1 MNIIKIKNSGITLIA
16 LVITIIVML
25 ILVAVT
31 INMAVNGGLFGYAG
45 NAASQ
50 TETARDDEKDW
61 ANVEAN
67 LTTEQLIAKYTTNK
81 KEDLKKLR
89 LYFTGSTEPNGP
101 GVLESALWGEGT
113 NFGDNSVIT
122 VASTIISEEGF
133 YYEYKIIKYHDS
145 YYKLYSEDTEGGL
158 KYTNVEVFSK
168 LDVTQIDFSQPLY
181 VYKGWT
187 CGIGKEEDLFEL
199 GLLED
204 YTITS
209 NDTNV
214 VAVDGHLLRGVAYG
228 TTTIT
233 LTGIES
239 GKTIQSII
247 VIVRDAPK

>member
-1 MNIIKIKNSGITLIA
+1 MKKNKIILIILIVIIIINCLGFIFYKIDNQRIKNDNDPIF
-16 LVITIIVML
+16 VINTVIYKD
-25 ILVAVT
+25 
-31 INMAVNGGLFGYAG
+31 GG
-45 NAASQ
+45 
-50 TETARDDEKDW
+50 T
-61 ANVEAN
+61 
-67 LTTEQLIAKYTTNK
+67 
-81 KEDLKKLR
+81 KEYLGL
-89 LYFTGSTEPNGP
+89 G
-101 GVLESALWGEGT
+101 
-113 NFGDNSVIT
+113 
-122 VASTIISEEGF
+122 
-133 YYEYKIIKYHDS
+133 YKIIKYHDS